1 MADDSRDSTS
11 EDQLRSVDGAEASSP
26 QDAKDQTE
34 ASDTDKSTVRPL
46 SRIDEESIPYMA
58 NLQPQ
63 LRQGMIAAQEKS
75 WSGPLPPPEAA
86 ERYER
91 LCPGSLNRH
100 LTMMEKERDNNA
112 ALSHRQLDLVAQ
124 QQVLAKN
131 GQKYLARDTKLGYW
145 MGFVVACLAVV
156 GTVICAMLG
165 EKLIASLL
173 LSVPLMS
180 VATAFIKGA
189 SSWISDKS
197 SGKADDGSKDV
208 PVEVPVRKMETS
220 EQSKV

>member
-11 EDQLRSVDGAEASSP
+11 GDQLRSVDGAEASSP
-26 QDAKDQTE
+26 QDAKDQIE
-34 ASDTDKSTVRPL
+34 ASDADKSTVRPL
-46 SRIDEESIPYMA
+46 SRIDEESIPYME
-58 NLQPQ
+58 NLRPQ
-63 LRQGMIAAQEKS
+63 LHQRMIAAQEKS

-91 LCPGSLNRH
+91 LCPGSLNRL
-100 LTMMEKERDNNA
+100 LTMMEKERDSNA

-124 QQVLAKN
+124 QQVLAEN
-131 GQKYLARDTKLGYW
+131 GQKYLARDTKLGLW
-145 MGFVVACLAVV
+145 MGFFVACLAV
-156 GTVICAMLG
+156 GGAVICAKLG

-180 VATAFIKGA
+180 VATAFIKGS

-197 SGKADDGSKDV
+197 SGKADDSSKDV
-208 PVEVPVRKMETS
+208 SAEVHGPRTESS
-220 EQSKV
+220 EQSKA